1 MSSIILIFMNKIY
14 IDNDKLINYVIGMN
28 EELLMK
34 GLWKA
39 GNKSNL
45 AKALGFSRQM
55 LHQVIKGKCPLPE
68 KRKLLLIE
76 YLKLKAD

>member
-1 MSSIILIFMNKIY
+1 MSSIILMLIYNIY
-14 IDNDKLINYVIGMN
+14 IDNDKLFAYSNGMN
-28 EELLMK
+28 EDLLMK

-45 AKALGFSRQM
+45 AKVLGFSRQM

-68 KRKLLLIE
+68 KRKQLLIE
-76 YLKLKAD
+76 YIKLKAD

>member
-1 MSSIILIFMNKIY
+1 MKT
-14 IDNDKLINYVIGMN
+14 
-28 EELLMK
+28 ETLLMK

-55 LHQVIKGKCPLPE
+55 LHQVIIGQCKLPD
-68 KRKLLLIE
+68 KRKQILIE
-76 YLKLKAD
+76 YLK